1 MKKRYAALMIVI
13 ALLCSVTMLSFA
25 LAPDTGL
32 ILKGRDDN
40 KNEQVSAEEAEEI
53 ALGEAGL
60 DRSAVTMKP
69 TEYDREKGNPVWEVE
84 FYHENT
90 EYDYEINANTGEIL
104 KKDLDRENKPTPKP
118 DPVSEPDPEPTPE
131 PTPEPEPDPM
141 PTPEPETVSE
151 LTEAQA
157 LDVALADAGLAADA
171 VSRVKIEK
179 DRDDGVW
186 VYEIEFEKGRT
197 EYEYE
202 IRVSDGKIIKRDID
216 ND

>member
-1 MKKRYAALMIVI
+1 MIVI
-13 ALLCSVTMLSFA
+13 ALLCSVTMISFA
-25 LAPDTGL
+25 LVPDAGL
-32 ILKGRDDN
+32 ILKEIDDN
-40 KNEQVSAEEAEEI
+40 KNKQVSAEEAENI

-60 DRSAVTMKP
+60 DRSAVALKP
-69 TEYDREKGNPVWEVE
+69 TEYDRERGNPVWEVE

-90 EYDYEINANTGEIL
+90 EYDYEINADTGEIL
-104 KKDLDRENKPTPKP
+104 KKELDRENKPTPKP
-118 DPVSEPDPEPTPE
+118 DPIPTPEPEPTPKPTPE
-131 PTPEPEPDPM
+131 PTPEPNPDPV
-141 PTPEPETVSE
+141 PEPHSE

-157 LDVALADAGLAADA
+157 LDLALADAGLTADT

-202 IRVSDGKIIKRDID
+202 VRISDGKIIERDVD